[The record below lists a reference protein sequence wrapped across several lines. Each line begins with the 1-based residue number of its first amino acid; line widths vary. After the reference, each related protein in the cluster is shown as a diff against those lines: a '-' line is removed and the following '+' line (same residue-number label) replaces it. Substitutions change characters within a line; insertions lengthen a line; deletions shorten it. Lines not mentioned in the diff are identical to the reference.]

1 LCAPD
6 PARALAAFA
15 PHLTCVS
22 VSDGSSHREQLRAA
36 FPGARLC
43 ALGEMQTPPLDGPV
57 DLRGFGR

>member
-1 LCAPD
+1 
-6 PARALAAFA
+6 LAAFA